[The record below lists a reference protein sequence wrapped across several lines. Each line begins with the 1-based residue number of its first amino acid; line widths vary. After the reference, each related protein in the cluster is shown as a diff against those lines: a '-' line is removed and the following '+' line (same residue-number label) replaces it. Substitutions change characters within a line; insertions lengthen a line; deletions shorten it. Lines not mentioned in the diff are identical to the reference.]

1 MNDEMPS
8 LPDQKQSMTKPWVAW
23 ILAATVMPSLSILVM
38 GKNGNDVGGTVAVI
52 ILAMVAQL
60 ACSIWLAKILAAR
73 GGKSG
78 AFVAIVALGLML
90 ASIAIGTAS
99 YFAACISLGPALN
112 FH

>member
-1 MNDEMPS
+1 MS
-8 LPDQKQSMTKPWVAW
+8 DQTPPPIPKKSMTKAWVAW
-23 ILAATVMPSLSILVM
+23 ILSATVMPSLALLLM
-38 GKNGNDVGGTVAVI
+38 GKNANDLSGTIAII

-78 AFVAIVALGLML
+78 AFEAIVGILLVL
-90 ASIAIGTAS
+90 ASIVIGTAS
-99 YFAACISLGPALN
+99 FFAACISVGPALN